1 MRLPAFKSFRDVNPY
16 FVGISSVLFIGAF
29 VGLAFMVGIL
39 HLFERAYTVTAVFPD
54 AAGLK
59 SGDEVRVAGVKS
71 GRVTEIKADR
81 VNGYVIVEMVVN
93 NDIELGEKP
102 TAEIALATLLG
113 SKYIDIG
120 GKVEGTPFSELPEK
134 DRVIPLERTK
144 SPFDIFE
151 LTRLGTQAIE
161 ETDNE
166 KLNTFIND
174 LADIT
179 EGQRDNVTDLVN
191 GLDEVASAINQRESQ
206 LRSLLDRA
214 DELTATLAEKDE
226 TLVSVI
232 DQSRAILQL
241 VADRR
246 DDIAAGIANGNVA
259 IGELARLLDVNKATL
274 QGIID
279 SLGPT
284 LEVVDR
290 RQADLNRTLAIAGP
304 AFLGQAKAG
313 SHGPWADI
321 YVRALG
327 PDVIQ
332 VLRDAFAQLPGPS
345 QPQEAA
351 P

>member
-1 MRLPAFKSFRDVNPY
+1 VNPY
-16 FVGISSVLFIGAF
+16 VVGLASILFIGAF

-39 HLFERAYTVTAVFPD
+39 HLFEKTYTVTAVFPD

-71 GRVTEIKADR
+71 GRVTGISPDR
-81 VNGYVIVEMVVN
+81 VEGTVIVEMVVN
-93 NDIELGEKP
+93 DGVELGEEP

-120 GKVEGTPFSELPEK
+120 GKVQGTPFAELPEEE
-134 DRVIPLERTK
+134 RVIPLERTT

-151 LTRLGTQAIE
+151 LTRIGTEAIE
-161 ETDNE
+161 ATDNE

-174 LADIT
+174 LADVT
-179 EGQRDNVTDLVN
+179 EGQRENVTELVT
-191 GLDEVASAINQRESQ
+191 GLDTVATAINEREAQ

-226 TLVSVI
+226 TLVALI
-232 DQSRAILQL
+232 DQSRGILEL
-241 VADRR
+241 IADRR
-246 DDIAAGIANGNVA
+246 DDVAAGIANGNAAV
-259 IGELARLLDVNKATL
+259 GELARLLEVNQSTL

-284 LEVVDR
+284 IDVVDR

-304 AFLGQAKAG
+304 GFLGQAMAG

-321 YVRALG
+321 DVRALG

-332 VLRDAFAQLPGPS
+332 VLSDAFSQLPGPD
-345 QPQEAA
+345 QPAGAA